1 METMLLSYPEL
12 IGRLEAQGKPPILL
26 DILQEA
32 GP

>member
-12 IGRLEAQGKPPILL
+12 IKRLEKQGKPPILL